1 PLVDALE
8 AAVEGLGDVSVV
20 LAPASADAREAAA
33 RLGVRLDVAPLWD
46 ADRVGGSG
54 GAVDTSQSVLWNQWV
69 VSSSSVGRVAIVV
82 VDPALTADPV
92 GQGAGERLELDAPRS
107 PGAVVEHVEV
117 TATEGGRP
125 SVTDATVVVAGGLG
139 VGSGDDWPVVEEL
152 ADALGAAVGATRS
165 AVDEGWVP
173 FAAQI
178 GQTGQVVA
186 PRVYIGLGISGAVQH
201 TSGMQRSGT
210 VIAVNDD
217 EDSPIFDVAD
227 LGVVADVHELVPALL
242 EALRAR

>member
-1 PLVDALE
+1 
-8 AAVEGLGDVSVV
+8 
-20 LAPASADAREAAA
+20 
-33 RLGVRLDVAPLWD
+33 
-46 ADRVGGSG
+46 
-54 GAVDTSQSVLWNQWV
+54 
-69 VSSSSVGRVAIVV
+69 
-82 VDPALTADPV
+82 
-92 GQGAGERLELDAPRS
+92 
-107 PGAVVEHVEV
+107 
-117 TATEGGRP
+117 
-125 SVTDATVVVAGGLG
+125 
-139 VGSGDDWPVVEEL
+139 
-152 ADALGAAVGATRS
+152 
-165 AVDEGWVP
+165 VP